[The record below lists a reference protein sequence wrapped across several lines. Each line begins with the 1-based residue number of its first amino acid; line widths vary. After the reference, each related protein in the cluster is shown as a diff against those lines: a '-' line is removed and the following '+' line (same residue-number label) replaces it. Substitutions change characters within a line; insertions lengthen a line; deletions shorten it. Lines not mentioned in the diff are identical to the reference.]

1 MTSNLRPLVVGNWKM
16 NGVRASLDQIKV
28 IADGARSPL
37 SKKVDLVL
45 CPPISL
51 LYVATALCEDSPLA
65 IGAQN
70 CHESPSFGP
79 HTGDIAAQMIA
90 DCFGTH
96 VILGHSERR
105 RSYGE
110 TDVRVRAKAEAA
122 RAAGLTAIICAGE
135 TAEQRDAGY
144 TLDVLKREILGSIPD
159 GATAATT
166 VIAYEP
172 VWAIGTGLTPTPADI
187 AQAHA
192 LMRATLV
199 ERFGAEGNKFRLLYG
214 GSANPTNARDLIAIE
229 NVNGLLVGSGSL
241 KASDFLAIYGAYA
254 QLLA

>member
-1 MTSNLRPLVVGNWKM
+1 MIVGNWKM
-16 NGVRASLDQIKV
+16 NGVRASLDQIKA
-28 IADGARSPL
+28 IAEGARSPL
-37 SKKVDLVL
+37 SEKVDLVL
-45 CPPISL
+45 CPPVTL

-70 CHESPSFGP
+70 CHESQSYGP

-90 DCFGTH
+90 DCLGTH
-96 VILGHSERR
+96 VIVGHSERR

-110 TDVRVRAKAEAA
+110 TDARARAKAQAA
-122 RAAGLTAIICAGE
+122 VAAGLTAIVCIGE

-144 TLDVLKREILGSIPD
+144 TLDVLKREILNAVPD
-159 GATAATT
+159 GASAATT

-187 AQAHA
+187 SQAHA

-199 ERFGAEGNKFRLLYG
+199 ERFGQEGNKFRLLYG
-214 GSANPTNARDLIAIE
+214 GSANPTNARELISIE
-229 NVNGLLVGSGSL
+229 NVNGLLVGSASL
-241 KASDFLAIYGAYA
+241 KAADFLAIYRAYE
-254 QLLA
+254 QFLV